1 MKQEQ
6 FINAVMLSFN
16 SDYLNLEDEISRL
29 VNSDKP
35 LAEKIKKTKKLVG
48 KMAAIEN
55 NINKFKTLF
64 INTEEVKTEENN
76 G

>member
-64 INTEEVKTEENN
+64 ISTEEVKTEENN